1 MDEVLLEQDAWEDR
15 YRAQTSLWSGRP
27 NAQLVAE
34 AADLP
39 PGRALDVGCGE
50 GADAIW
56 LAERGWQVTAVD
68 IATVALERAAAH
80 GAHVA
85 DRITWT
91 HADLRV
97 TSPDAGAYDLVTAQ
111 YMHLPG
117 DMRRE
122 MYVRLA
128 AAVAPGGTLLIVGH
142 HPIHLRSHDHPRVS
156 ADMMFTSAEI
166 AGELDPAVWQVIVAE
181 DRTLST
187 VDGDDRHDAVV
198 VARRAG

>member
-15 YRAQTSLWSGRP
+15 YRAHTSLWSGRP

-34 AADLP
+34 AAGLT

-56 LAERGWQVTAVD
+56 LAERGWHVTAVD

-97 TSPDAGAYDLVTAQ
+97 TSPEAGAYDLVTAQ

-117 DMRRE
+117 DLRRE
-122 MYVRLA
+122 LYPRLA
-128 AAVAPGGTLLIVGH
+128 AAVAPGGTLLIAGH
-142 HPIHLRSHDHPRVS
+142 HPSHLDEHDHPRVL
-156 ADMMFTSAEI
+156 ADMMFTSAEL
-166 AGELDPAVWQVIVAE
+166 AATLDPAVWRVLVAE
-181 DRTLST
+181 DRTGST
-187 VDGDDRHDAVV
+187 VDGAARHDAVL
-198 VARRAG
+198 VARRG